1 MELRPRARA
10 GLIGVVIAV
19 IAVCAVQLMHP
30 REGIVYNVTREYF
43 DAEGNKVDITPAP
56 KTDGEPEQ
64 TPIPE
69 DGQRADKS
77 LLVNINTA
85 DIEELDQLPG
95 VGPVLAQRIIDYRE
109 AYGGFVAPE
118 ELIDVKGIGE
128 TTYAELEPYVTVD

>member
-1 MELRPRARA
+1 M
-10 GLIGVVIAV
+10 IAV
-19 IAVCAVQLMHP
+19 IAVCAVQLTQP

-56 KTDGEPEQ
+56 KTTDETEQ

-69 DGQRADKS
+69 GEHQADRS

-85 DIEELDQLPG
+85 GIEELGQLPG
-95 VGPVLAQRIIDYRE
+95 IGPALAQRIIDYRE

-128 TTYAELEPYVTVD
+128 ATYAELAPYVTVD